1 MSRPNVKDQ
10 RESHPPKI
18 KKCSRQRKRAA
29 AVRPNGRHSLKS
41 QTGAKTSCDCEQHI
55 RTLSFCLPHSHH
67 PSSSP
72 PLLPSTF
79 TTYEFYYLVCVSG
92 LLSAPVP
99 VVLVL
104 FLFCEG
110 ASDSFYHSNPSSLTR
125 NPCDTH
131 RDLSPNSVSFI
142 SHIFSTPCPKFKTDR
157 LRAAEYP
164 PGVAVAASAPEV
176 VVVVAADLRMPT
188 TQRPH
193 HLKRVK
199 LVR

>member
-1 MSRPNVKDQ
+1 VKDAKRITVKSRSVDDKGRKCCKTQ
-10 RESHPPKI
+10 WAPLA
-18 KKCSRQRKRAA
+18 KKPDGCQDQLRLRATHQ
-29 AVRPNGRHSLKS
+29 NS
-41 QTGAKTSCDCEQHI
+41 E
-55 RTLSFCLPHSHH
+55 
-67 PSSSP
+67 
-72 PLLPSTF
+72 LLPSPFTSSTSSF
-79 TTYEFYYLVCVSG
+79 PPLPPPLSTLTTYELYYLVCVSG
-92 LLSAPVP
+92 FLSAPVP

-125 NPCDTH
+125 NPCDAH
-131 RDLSPNSVSFI
+131 RDLSSNSVSFI

-188 TQRPH
+188 TQTPH